1 MQIQIKIKKTTLP
14 EENTTQT
21 TSFHFFPPA
30 NPLSCFRVIVCS
42 LKNNSMKKRS
52 DLDVFNP
59 SCIAQIIYRYC
70 EEWRFNLFF
79 SAPLAFK
86 RETFTQTTHGEFMKT
101 FRLGCIW
108 VPLVLEQ
115 VVCLTPGPPEDVP
128 EVRQTPH
135 TSNHLSLCET
145 EVSALW
151 GVWNAV
157 LRTKSKNLGN
167 KCDICF
173 RQVLGLNLL
182 LLVVCVRLH
191 VQN

>member
-1 MQIQIKIKKTTLP
+1 
-14 EENTTQT
+14 
-21 TSFHFFPPA
+21 
-30 NPLSCFRVIVCS
+30 
-42 LKNNSMKKRS
+42 
-52 DLDVFNP
+52 
-59 SCIAQIIYRYC
+59 
-70 EEWRFNLFF
+70 
-79 SAPLAFK
+79 
-86 RETFTQTTHGEFMKT
+86 MKT

-157 LRTKSKNLGN
+157 LRTKSKYLGN

-182 LLVVCVRLH
+182 LLVVCVWLH
-191 VQN
+191 VHSGNKPVDVLETVCESLWSSRNLSIFTSSSVNLIHQFYCYYNELQGKTDHELSRNLTKTVYLYK